1 MEARPYRLDVRADI
15 LARQAEG
22 GYADEA
28 RPVAGVQRRDH
39 VRGKDPAGVAQTAR
53 AIREASDIGTADV
66 SRSKSTRAGQ
76 GTSSSRES
84 TVSVQKS
91 PRDDSRGA
99 PRPVHETQHETAQ
112 LMMPQHANVL
122 GHVFGGVVLSMM
134 DTTAA
139 VSAIRHARLACVT
152 VSVDRV
158 DFREPIHVGDLVIMK
173 SSVNYVGR
181 TSMEIGVRV
190 ETENLLTGLR
200 RHTNS
205 CYLTFVAVDRNGRPV
220 PVPPLKPETPEE
232 IRRYEAARERR
243 ASRLQERMS
252 EKARLNK
259 P

>member
-1 MEARPYRLDVRADI
+1 M
-15 LARQAEG
+15 
-22 GYADEA
+22 
-28 RPVAGVQRRDH
+28 
-39 VRGKDPAGVAQTAR
+39 
-53 AIREASDIGTADV
+53 
-66 SRSKSTRAGQ
+66 SRSKSI
-76 GTSSSRES
+76 GT
-84 TVSVQKS
+84 
-91 PRDDSRGA
+91 DA
-99 PRPVHETQHETAQ
+99 RPVSETQHETAQ

-173 SSVNYVGR
+173 SSVNFVGR

-190 ETENLLTGLR
+190 ETENLVTGLR

-205 CYLTFVAVDRNGRPV
+205 CYLTFVAVDRNGKPV

-232 IRRYEAARERR
+232 IRRHLAAKQRRER
-243 ASRLQERMS
+243 RLQERVA
-252 EKARLNK
+252 EEGGRNAK
-259 P
+259 

>member
-1 MEARPYRLDVRADI
+1 LNAKERN
-15 LARQAEG
+15 AEMRG
-22 GYADEA
+22 NGA
-28 RPVAGVQRRDH
+28 RPVR
-39 VRGKDPAGVAQTAR
+39 
-53 AIREASDIGTADV
+53 
-66 SRSKSTRAGQ
+66 
-76 GTSSSRES
+76 
-84 TVSVQKS
+84 
-91 PRDDSRGA
+91 
-99 PRPVHETQHETAQ
+99 ETQHETAQ

-173 SSVNYVGR
+173 SSVNFVGR

-190 ETENLLTGLR
+190 ETENLLTGVR

-220 PVPPLKPETPEE
+220 PVPRLKPETPEE
-232 IRRYEAARERR
+232 IRRYEAAKMRRER
-243 ASRLQERMS
+243 RLQERIS
-252 EKARLNK
+252 EGRT
-259 P
+259 PGERPSR